1 MTRVTS
7 GPFLALARPCSIQ
20 APRAC
25 DSGTSSATASVQL
38 LVALQPLGSSGPS
51 AQERKA
57 LRSGAAAAAG
67 VGVGK
72 VQIEGV
78 VMVRPMGLVDSSN
91 WEVLLQVSSGE
102 VTIRALSLLVL

>member
-1 MTRVTS
+1 MLLKTTS
-7 GPFLALARPCSIQ
+7 ILDVPDTLHCGFVGEKITVRGPFLARPCSIQATQ

-38 LVALQPLGSSGPS
+38 LVALQPLGTSGPS

-72 VQIEGV
+72 VQIEG
-78 VMVRPMGLVDSSN
+78 
-91 WEVLLQVSSGE
+91 W
-102 VTIRALSLLVL
+102 